1 MDTNKGTTD
10 LGTLIGLLAGLGII
24 LIGIIQS
31 GGKLYWFFNFNSLLI
46 VLGGT
51 FAATMVNLPLRAV
64 GNIFNVLQNV
74 FRGEDYDYIGIIEE
88 IVQKAQKAR
97 KDGLLSLEADLPMMR
112 DGFFKNGIELAINER
127 ESSRLRTFLNLEM
140 NNISSRHVAGQEMFL
155 YMASYAPAFGM
166 LGTVL
171 GLIIM
176 MNNFS
181 SGGGDGMEITASYDV
196 AERFADLLSGMG
208 LALITTFYGVFMAN
222 MIFLPI
228 GGKLKRRSEN
238 ELMLKSIVVEGIISI
253 HAREHPILI
262 KEKLMTFAPSQFRYN
277 TEIEI
282 SEEKPLSSLSAIKEK
297 MEEQREEPS
306 DEE

>member
-64 GNIFNVLQNV
+64 GNIFNILQNV

-97 KDGLLSLEADLPMMR
+97 KDGLLSLEADLPTMR

-181 SGGGDGMEITASYDV
+181 SGGEGMEITVSYDV
-196 AERFADLLSGMG
+196 ADRFADLLSGMG

-238 ELMLKSIVVEGIISI
+238 EMMLKSIVVEGIISI

-282 SEEKPLSSLSAIKEK
+282 SEEKTSSLSAIKEK
-297 MEEQREEPS
+297 MEEQREDTS

>member
-1 MDTNKGTTD
+1 MNKNSGTTD
-10 LGTLIGLLAGLGII
+10 LGTLIGLLAGIGIIILGII
-24 LIGIIQS
+24 S
-31 GGKLYWFFNFNSLLI
+31 AGGKIAWFWNFNSILI

-51 FAATMVNLPLRAV
+51 FAATMVNLPLKAV
-64 GNIFNVLQNV
+64 TNIFNILKNV
-74 FRGEDYDYIGIIEE
+74 FRGEDYNYTGIIEE
-88 IVQKAQKAR
+88 VVKKATKAR
-97 KDGLLSLEADLPMMR
+97 KDGLLALEADLSTME

-127 ESSRLRTFLNLEM
+127 DAKRLRTFLNLEM
-140 NNISSRHVAGQEMFL
+140 NNIQSRHIAGQELFL

-176 MNNFS
+176 MMNFT
-181 SGGGDGMEITASYDV
+181 SGGGDLDLGADYSV
-196 AERFADLLSGMG
+196 AERFSELLRGMG

-238 ELMLKSIVVEGIISI
+238 EMMLKNIVVEGIISI

-262 KEKLMTFAPSQFRYN
+262 REKLMTFVPSQYRYN
-277 TEIEI
+277 N
-282 SEEKPLSSLSAIKEK
+282 KEK
-297 MEEQREEPS
+297 A
-306 DEE
+306 

>member
-1 MDTNKGTTD
+1 MNKNSGTTD
-10 LGTLIGLLAGLGII
+10 LGTLIGLLAGIGIIILGII
-24 LIGIIQS
+24 S
-31 GGKLYWFFNFNSLLI
+31 AGGEIAWFWNFNSILI

-51 FAATMVNLPLRAV
+51 FAATMVNLPLKAV
-64 GNIFNVLQNV
+64 TNVFNILKNV
-74 FRGEDYDYIGIIEE
+74 FRAEDYNYTGIIEE
-88 IVQKAQKAR
+88 VVKKATKAR
-97 KDGLLSLEADLPMMR
+97 KDGLLALEADLSSME

-127 ESSRLRTFLNLEM
+127 DAKRLRTFLNLEM
-140 NNISSRHVAGQEMFL
+140 NNIQSRHIAGQELFL

-176 MNNFS
+176 MMNFT
-181 SGGGDGMEITASYDV
+181 SGGGDLDLGADYSV
-196 AERFADLLSGMG
+196 AERFSELLRGMG

-238 ELMLKSIVVEGIISI
+238 EMMLKNIVVEGIISI

-262 KEKLMTFAPSQFRYN
+262 REKLMTFVPSQYRYN
-277 TEIEI
+277 
-282 SEEKPLSSLSAIKEK
+282 KNDKA
-297 MEEQREEPS
+297 
-306 DEE
+306 

>member
-97 KDGLLSLEADLPMMR
+97 KDGLLSLEADLPTMR

-181 SGGGDGMEITASYDV
+181 SGGEGMELTASYDV

-238 ELMLKSIVVEGIISI
+238 EMMLKSIVVEGIISI

-282 SEEKPLSSLSAIKEK
+282 SEEKPSSSLSAIKEK
-297 MEEQREEPS
+297 MEEQKEAPSNEE
-306 DEE
+306 

>member
-31 GGKLYWFFNFNSLLI
+31 GGKLYWFFNLNSLLI

-74 FRGEDYDYIGIIEE
+74 FRGEDYDYIEIIEE

-181 SGGGDGMEITASYDV
+181 SGGGGMEITASYDV

-238 ELMLKSIVVEGIISI
+238 EMMLKSIVVEGIISI

>member
-1 MDTNKGTTD
+1 MNKNAGTTD
-10 LGTLIGLLAGLGII
+10 LGTLIGLLAG
-24 LIGIIQS
+24 IGIIILGIVS
-31 GGKLYWFFNFNSLLI
+31 AGGEIAWFWNFNSILI

-51 FAATMVNLPLRAV
+51 FSATMVNLPLKAV
-64 GNIFNVLQNV
+64 TNIFNILKNV
-74 FRGEDYDYIGIIEE
+74 FRAEDYDYTGIIEE
-88 IVQKAQKAR
+88 VVVKATKAR
-97 KDGLLSLEADLPMMR
+97 KDGLLALEADLSAME

-127 ESSRLRTFLNLEM
+127 DTKRLRTFLNLEM
-140 NNISSRHVAGQEMFL
+140 NNIQSRHIAGQELFL

-176 MNNFS
+176 MMNFT
-181 SGGGDGMEITASYDV
+181 SGGGDLDLGADYSV
-196 AERFADLLSGMG
+196 AERFSELLRGMG

-238 ELMLKSIVVEGIISI
+238 EMMLKNIVVEGIISI

-262 KEKLMTFAPSQFRYN
+262 REKLMTFVPSQYRYN
-277 TEIEI
+277 
-282 SEEKPLSSLSAIKEK
+282 KNDKA
-297 MEEQREEPS
+297 
-306 DEE
+306 

>member
-10 LGTLIGLLAGLGII
+10 LGTLIGLLSGLGII

-31 GGKLYWFFNFNSLLI
+31 GGKLYWFFNLNSLLI

-181 SGGGDGMEITASYDV
+181 SGGEGMEITASYDV

-238 ELMLKSIVVEGIISI
+238 EMMLKSIVVEGIISI

>member
-31 GGKLYWFFNFNSLLI
+31 GGKLYWFFNLNSLLI

-181 SGGGDGMEITASYDV
+181 SGGGRMEITASYDV

-238 ELMLKSIVVEGIISI
+238 EMMLKSIVVEGIISI